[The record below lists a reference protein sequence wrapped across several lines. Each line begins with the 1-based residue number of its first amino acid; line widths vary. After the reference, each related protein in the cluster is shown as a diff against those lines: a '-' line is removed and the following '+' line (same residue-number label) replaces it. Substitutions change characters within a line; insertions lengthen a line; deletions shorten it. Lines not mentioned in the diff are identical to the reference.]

1 MGSLKRY
8 QLNLVRPDRC
18 RHTRDSG
25 DIHLSASQKWRQ
37 LRLNQGLMSQ
47 VKRSPR
53 RTRTCSAGYG
63 MESK

>member
-1 MGSLKRY
+1 MGSLKHYRLIPGRRGQY
-8 QLNLVRPDRC
+8 

-63 MESK
+63 MELT